1 MGVLVMREAKGDL
14 WTYPADVRVITTNG
28 SVRKDGAAVM
38 GGGVALQA
46 KWKYHGIERDLG
58 TALAMSGNQVHWL
71 NEKIVS
77 FPVKHQWFDEKAD
90 IDLIKRSARQ
100 LVGLTNMTN
109 WQTIAMPRPGCGN
122 GGLDWEDVKP
132 IIESILDDRFVVIQR

>member
-1 MGVLVMREAKGDL
+1 
-14 WTYPADVRVITTNG
+14 
-28 SVRKDGAAVM
+28 
-38 GGGVALQA
+38 
-46 KWKYHGIERDLG
+46 
-58 TALAMSGNQVHWL
+58 MSGNQVHWL

-90 IDLIKRSARQ
+90 IFLIRRSAKQ
-100 LVGLTNMTN
+100 LVDLANMTN

-132 IIESILDDRFVVIQR
+132 VIESILDDRFVVIQR